1 VDGFDIHGLQV
12 EWGKD
17 LPDYFSDAI
26 EGEDLRNLWLERFA
40 GSEAKEK
47 SGRAAIVL
55 RRSKG
60 VSLNDSRA
68 LPGTGVFI
76 RLQDVSGEG
85 LFIGND
91 LREAKRAFDPAP
103 GGFKAFSNL
112 MPGD

>member
-1 VDGFDIHGLQV
+1 M
-12 EWGKD
+12 
-17 LPDYFSDAI
+17 
-26 EGEDLRNLWLERFA
+26 
-40 GSEAKEK
+40 
-47 SGRAAIVL
+47 
-55 RRSKG
+55 
-60 VSLNDSRA
+60 
-68 LPGTGVFI
+68 